1 MIRIVCPHCR
11 GRQFY
16 FDIPLIEHPINLCLE
31 RGKFVI
37 RRQVDN
43 KPVRRTLRN
52 KNALKHYIRDKTWS
66 WTCSKCGEM
75 IDSSYKQWRSLRK
88 VALKYLK

>member
-1 MIRIVCPHCR
+1 MIRVVCPKCR

-16 FDIPLIEHPINLCLE
+16 FDIPLIEVPVNLCLE

-43 KPVRRTLRN
+43 VQVKRTLQN
-52 KNALKHYIRDKTWS
+52 KTVLKKFLRDKTWY
-66 WTCSKCGEM
+66 WTCSKCGEA
-75 IDSSYKQWRSLRK
+75 IGSNYKQWRILKS
-88 VALKYLK
+88 VALKYLR